1 MDIERDRE
9 EWTEEDE
16 RHPEPAEKPMPVQE
30 EGLAVGLEAQDGFEA
45 DLDPEIAAEV
55 QLQEETREAEGDDGP
70 VETVLNFRDDD
81 EEEGED

>member
-30 EGLAVGLEAQDGFEA
+30 EGLGGRPGGSGRLAIRSL
-45 DLDPEIAAEV
+45 
-55 QLQEETREAEGDDGP
+55 TK
-70 VETVLNFRDDD
+70 
-81 EEEGED
+81 